1 MLKKIKIVSVLV
13 GSRFPGDIGGDSDD
27 GVVLLLE
34 VAVDDLVDRGVG
46 VLDGDGGD
54 ARVRRPLRGMER
66 IGPVGGRRRRTC
78 ATVGGSARDGAD
90 LVRQRPRGRLL

>member
-54 ARVRRPLRGMER
+54 ARVAGGLGLLDV
-66 IGPVGGRRRRTC
+66 IALGPE
-78 ATVGGSARDGAD
+78 
-90 LVRQRPRGRLL
+90 LH